1 MKPSKLRAIG
11 IDLGTT
17 NSAVSEIVWDEGS
30 GLLPAQSMGAAPAP
44 GTGSGSGLNDAPA
57 SGASAGSD
65 AHVPPTIRVLE
76 IEQPTRE
83 GSYTSPLVPSVVA
96 ILPDGRVWVGEG
108 AKRLRAFPTEYG
120 LSFEKN
126 LFYDTKNEMGL
137 RKTYYRA
144 PEAFNHASKIAG
156 KVLQFIAGQAA
167 KMGAGLGGQPSRIAG
182 GDPER
187 TGAEGLAQTADGVT
201 QLVAV
206 TVPASFMLNQR
217 RDTLLAARYAGLR
230 LADDDLL
237 DEPTAALIDYFV
249 SGGLSAEMSSSG
261 GLSPE
266 GSPPCGA
273 SFATGAEPTIGSGRK
288 GKAGDKGQIGSGSH
302 LGAALES
309 GSQPL
314 ILPAD
319 RPALAVVFDFG
330 GGTCDVSVIEI
341 SRRTGQPDRE
351 EGQFSPAGAIIATD
365 TRSSLKGQ
373 RLWEESPGQSENAL
387 PVAPFPAPAAAA
399 PAATALAPAAAAP
412 PALLPPALS
421 GLALSQLA
429 VSRYHR
435 LGGGDIDAAIVHE
448 ILIPRLMAEN
458 KLAPLSLTFAQKKKG
473 LEPQLLGK
481 AEALKIALSSEI
493 NRLIKFGRY
502 TPSTD
507 KSSIVVHQPPLTCTL
522 GPSTTYTLSEPSLSA
537 ADFER
542 LLAPFLDTDFLF
554 ARETEFRLTLSVFAP
569 LRDAMDRA
577 SRDASDVDL
586 CLLAGGSTLIPQVR
600 DALRAFFPKARLVF
614 HDDGLEAK
622 LCVSR
627 GAAWNAAFKA
637 LTGRPLIQPVLHD
650 GIALITSDGKLNPLI
665 PSGTPLP
672 FPEDGS
678 YLAEPL
684 RVPPTA
690 SSPVREL
697 RLEVIGEQDKQ
708 QLLDEVWSLP
718 EGVSP
723 GDEIVLEYRL
733 TRGKQFE
740 CRAYLAARP
749 SVLLEVT
756 VENPL
761 VNIANPHTTQLKI
774 EKVEEELRQRQGG
787 TARDRDTYVE
797 LARMYA
803 ELNQREKAL
812 DYLRTAQSR
821 ISRPDAEILNLQG
834 IYFGELGDDDRAT
847 TAFLEAD
854 KAEPLWAGP
863 LFNLALSYRRRGR
876 HAEALDIIHEAAR
889 HVTVFADPQQKIF
902 EDGAEAGFIFDR
914 LHVTTPQISILGAFR
929 NAVYVAELAAHFI
942 EDGQKR
948 AQFLAQ
954 ISAAQRVKERPL
966 CFVADSFDREIDRL
980 AEVVRSRQV
989 MNERIGII
997 VPTNRL
1003 LQGIAEGL
1011 VERGVTVEKAATK
1024 EKAGKIEVT
1033 CTFTNLVPKIA
1044 TFFMAKGL
1052 TFDSV
1057 LLPRLTTKAYYY
1069 INRERLKRMM
1079 FVGIA
1084 RATQWVYLSTVKGT
1098 EFDEM
1103 AVLREAAAQG
1113 HLTMQ
1118 GSEEWRAG
1126 ADRGGEGA
1134 RGEGSRDTGR
1144 REPEEDD
1151 FSVL

>member
-1 MKPSKLRAIG
+1 MFSGKMKPGKLRAIG

-17 NSAVSEIVWDEGS
+17 NSAAAEIVWDEGS
-30 GLLPAQSMGAAPAP
+30 SLLPAQSIGIAPAP
-44 GTGSGSGLNDAPA
+44 GTGSGSGSNYAPA
-57 SGASAGSD
+57 SGASAGSYV
-65 AHVPPTIRVLE
+65 HVPPTIRVLE

-156 KVLQFIAGQAA
+156 KVLEFIAGQAA
-167 KMGAGLGGQPSRIAG
+167 KMGAGLAGQASRHTS

-187 TGAEGLAQTADGVT
+187 TGAEGLAQMADGVT
-201 QLVAV
+201 QPVAV

-237 DEPTAALIDYFV
+237 DEPTAALIDHFV
-249 SGGLSAEMSSSG
+249 SGGLSPEASSVGGGGGKATAGDKGRTESG
-261 GLSPE
+261 GHLGAE
-266 GSPPCGA
+266 LGS
-273 SFATGAEPTIGSGRK
+273 GAEPAIGPGRRE
-288 GKAGDKGQIGSGSH
+288 KAADNGQIGSGSH
-302 LGAALES
+302 LGTAIES
-309 GSQPL
+309 GAEPL
-314 ILPAD
+314 TLPAD

-341 SRRTGQPDRE
+341 SRQTGQPDRE

-365 TRSSLKGQ
+365 AQSSRKGQ
-373 RLWEESPGQSENAL
+373 RAGEESPGQSGNAL
-387 PVAPFPAPAAAA
+387 PAAPFPAPPAAA
-399 PAATALAPAAAAP
+399 PAAPLAPAPAAP

-448 ILIPRLMAEN
+448 ILIPRLLTEN
-458 KLAPLSLTFAQKKKG
+458 KLDPLALTFAQKKKG

-522 GPSTTYTLSEPSLSA
+522 GPSTSYTLSEPSLSA

-749 SVLLEVT
+749 SVHLEVT
-756 VENPL
+756 IENPL

-774 EKVEEELRQRQGG
+774 EKVEEELRQHQGG
-787 TARDRDTYVE
+787 TARDRATYID

-834 IYFGELGDDDRAT
+834 IYFMELGDDDRAT

-876 HAEALDIIHEAAR
+876 HAEALETIERAIR
-889 HVTVFADPQQKIF
+889 KTSDP
-902 EDGAEAGFIFDR
+902 G
-914 LHVTTPQISILGAFR
+914 P
-929 NAVYVAELAAHFI
+929 
-942 EDGQKR
+942 
-948 AQFLAQ
+948 
-954 ISAAQRVKERPL
+954 
-966 CFVADSFDREIDRL
+966 
-980 AEVVRSRQV
+980 
-989 MNERIGII
+989 
-997 VPTNRL
+997 
-1003 LQGIAEGL
+1003 
-1011 VERGVTVEKAATK
+1011 
-1024 EKAGKIEVT
+1024 
-1033 CTFTNLVPKIA
+1033 
-1044 TFFMAKGL
+1044 
-1052 TFDSV
+1052 
-1057 LLPRLTTKAYYY
+1057 
-1069 INRERLKRMM
+1069 
-1079 FVGIA
+1079 
-1084 RATQWVYLSTVKGT
+1084 YLSLKAICLESLGRT
-1098 EFDEM
+1098 EESL
-1103 AVLREAAAQG
+1103 AAAAQAVRAFAPPAALDDWRLG
-1113 HLTMQ
+1113 WLLTASQ
-1118 GSEEWRAG
+1118 TASNDEVRTRAEDEQKKRHRRAKSTPTRDDVLRPAVMDDG
-1126 ADRGGEGA
+1126 PPPAGESVAAATAKA
-1134 RGEGSRDTGR
+1134 RRKPKGKAS
-1144 REPEEDD
+1144 
-1151 FSVL
+1151 

>member
-1 MKPSKLRAIG
+1 MKSGRIRAIG

-17 NSAVSEIVWDEGS
+17 NSAAAEIVWDEGS
-30 GLLPAQSMGAAPAP
+30 GLLSAQSTGVAPAP
-44 GTGSGSGLNDAPA
+44 GTGSGSGPNDAPA

-65 AHVPPTIRVLE
+65 VHVPPVLRVLE

-83 GSYTSPLVPSVVA
+83 GSFTSPLVPSVVV

-144 PEAFNHASKIAG
+144 PAAFNHASKIAG

-167 KMGAGLGGQPSRIAG
+167 KMGAGLAGQPSRLAG

-201 QLVAV
+201 QPVAV

-249 SGGLSAEMSSSG
+249 SGIK
-261 GLSPE
+261 P
-266 GSPPCGA
+266 
-273 SFATGAEPTIGSGRK
+273 FT
-288 GKAGDKGQIGSGSH
+288 
-302 LGAALES
+302 
-309 GSQPL
+309 
-314 ILPAD
+314 LPAD

-341 SRRTGQPDRE
+341 SRQTP
-351 EGQFSPAGAIIATD
+351 
-365 TRSSLKGQ
+365 SLST
-373 RLWEESPGQSENAL
+373 L
-387 PVAPFPAPAAAA
+387 
-399 PAATALAPAAAAP
+399 T
-412 PALLPPALS
+412 
-421 GLALSQLA
+421 LSQLA

-448 ILIPRLMAEN
+448 ILIPRLLAEN
-458 KLAPLSLTFAQKKKG
+458 KLDPLALTYAQKKKG

-522 GPSTTYTLSEPSLSA
+522 GPSTSYTLSEPSLSA

-749 SVLLEVT
+749 SVHLEVT
-756 VENPL
+756 IENPL

-774 EKVEEELRQRQGG
+774 EKIEEELRQRQGG

-863 LFNLALSYRRRGR
+863 LFNLALSYRRRGL
-876 HAEALDIIHEAAR
+876 HAEALETIERAIR
-889 HVTVFADPQQKIF
+889 KTSDP
-902 EDGAEAGFIFDR
+902 G
-914 LHVTTPQISILGAFR
+914 S
-929 NAVYVAELAAHFI
+929 
-942 EDGQKR
+942 
-948 AQFLAQ
+948 
-954 ISAAQRVKERPL
+954 
-966 CFVADSFDREIDRL
+966 
-980 AEVVRSRQV
+980 
-989 MNERIGII
+989 
-997 VPTNRL
+997 
-1003 LQGIAEGL
+1003 
-1011 VERGVTVEKAATK
+1011 
-1024 EKAGKIEVT
+1024 
-1033 CTFTNLVPKIA
+1033 
-1044 TFFMAKGL
+1044 
-1052 TFDSV
+1052 
-1057 LLPRLTTKAYYY
+1057 
-1069 INRERLKRMM
+1069 
-1079 FVGIA
+1079 
-1084 RATQWVYLSTVKGT
+1084 YLSLKAICLESLGRT
-1098 EFDEM
+1098 EESL
-1103 AVLREAAAQG
+1103 AAAAQAVRAFAPPAAIDDWRLG
-1113 HLTMQ
+1113 WLLTAAQ
-1118 GSEEWRAG
+1118 TAGNDEVRKRAEDEQKKRHRRAKSTPTRDDVLRPAVMDDG
-1126 ADRGGEGA
+1126 PPPADESVVAATAKA
-1134 RGEGSRDTGR
+1134 RRKPKGKAS
-1144 REPEEDD
+1144 
-1151 FSVL
+1151 

>member
-1 MKPSKLRAIG
+1 M
-11 IDLGTT
+11 T
-17 NSAVSEIVWDEGS
+17 EIVWDPDS
-30 GLLPAQSMGAAPAP
+30 GVGAGQS
-44 GTGSGSGLNDAPA
+44 
-57 SGASAGSD
+57 
-65 AHVPPTIRVLE
+65 VPPALRTLE

-83 GSYTSPLVPSVVA
+83 GVFTSPLIPSVVT

-137 RKTYYRA
+137 RKTYFRA

-156 KVLQFIAGQAA
+156 KVLEFIAGATAKMGAGPAGQAA
-167 KMGAGLGGQPSRIAG
+167 KMGAGLAGQASRLAG
-182 GDPER
+182 GDSEC

-201 QLVAV
+201 QPVAV

-217 RDTLLAARYAGLR
+217 RDTLLAARYAGLT

-249 SGGLSAEMSSSG
+249 SGGLSPEASSMG
-261 GLSPE
+261 G
-266 GSPPCGA
+266 GCGK
-273 SFATGAEPTIGSGRK
+273 AT
-288 GKAGDKGQIGSGSH
+288 AGDKGQIGSGGH
-302 LGAALES
+302 FGDAGKPDA
-309 GSQPL
+309 QPF

-341 SRRTGQPDRE
+341 SRQGST
-351 EGQFSPAGAIIATD
+351 EG
-365 TRSSLKGQ
+365 
-373 RLWEESPGQSENAL
+373 ES
-387 PVAPFPAPAAAA
+387 
-399 PAATALAPAAAAP
+399 
-412 PALLPPALS
+412 ALLPPSLS
-421 GLALSQLA
+421 GLALSELA

-448 ILIPRLMAEN
+448 ILIPRLLGEN

-493 NRLIKFGRY
+493 NRQIKFGRY
-502 TPSTD
+502 TASSD
-507 KSSIVVHQPPLTCTL
+507 KASIVVRQPPLTCTL
-522 GPSTTYTLSEPSLSA
+522 GPSASYTLSDPSLSA

-554 ARETEFRLTLSVFAP
+554 ARETEFRLTLSIFAP

-614 HDDGLEAK
+614 HDDGLDAK

-650 GIALITSDGKLNPLI
+650 GIALITSDGKPNRLI
-665 PSGTPLP
+665 DSGTALP

-678 YLAEPL
+678 FLRERL

-690 SSPVREL
+690 AAPVREL
-697 RLEVIGEQDKQ
+697 RIEVIGEQDKQ
-708 QLLDEVWSLP
+708 HLLDEVWSLP

-740 CRAYLAARP
+740 CRATLAARP
-749 SVLLEVT
+749 SVFLEET

-761 VNIANPHTTQLKI
+761 VNVANPHTTQLKI
-774 EKVEEELRQRQGG
+774 EEAEEGLRRRQGG

-821 ISRPDAEILNLQG
+821 LPRPDAEILNLQG
-834 IYFGELGDDDRAT
+834 IYFGELGDDDRTT

-854 KAEPLWAGP
+854 KAEPLWGGP
-863 LFNLALSYRRRGR
+863 LFNLALNHRRRGR
-876 HAEALDIIHEAAR
+876 HAEALETIERAIKKSDDPGPYLGLKALCLESLGRPDEARTAAVQAVSAFAPPAVLDDWSLGWL
-889 HVTVFADPQQKIF
+889 VTAAKM
-902 EDGAEAGFIFDR
+902 AGNDSVR
-914 LHVTTPQISILGAFR
+914 
-929 NAVYVAELAAHFI
+929 
-942 EDGQKR
+942 KR
-948 AQFLAQ
+948 AENEQKKRHRRAKSTPTRDDILRPAVMGDG
-954 ISAAQRVKERPL
+954 VK
-966 CFVADSFDREIDRL
+966 S
-980 AEVVRSRQV
+980 S
-989 MNERIGII
+989 
-997 VPTNRL
+997 
-1003 LQGIAEGL
+1003 
-1011 VERGVTVEKAATK
+1011 
-1024 EKAGKIEVT
+1024 
-1033 CTFTNLVPKIA
+1033 
-1044 TFFMAKGL
+1044 
-1052 TFDSV
+1052 
-1057 LLPRLTTKAYYY
+1057 
-1069 INRERLKRMM
+1069 
-1079 FVGIA
+1079 
-1084 RATQWVYLSTVKGT
+1084 
-1098 EFDEM
+1098 
-1103 AVLREAAAQG
+1103 
-1113 HLTMQ
+1113 
-1118 GSEEWRAG
+1118 
-1126 ADRGGEGA
+1126 
-1134 RGEGSRDTGR
+1134 
-1144 REPEEDD
+1144 
-1151 FSVL
+1151 